1 MKVDGFF
8 TQCALSVK
16 GEGRGGGGMV
26 ERGREGET
34 GGSREG
40 GRGEEWR
47 GMRSRMEKRKGREE
61 RERGRSGGKRGVG
74 WRRERE
80 ENYEG
85 DHMAVLRR
93 VTKECTI
100 GVMRSKGALKGRV
113 TW

>member
-40 GRGEEWR
+40 GRG
-47 GMRSRMEKRKGREE
+47 
-61 RERGRSGGKRGVG
+61 RSGG
-74 WRRERE
+74 E
-80 ENYEG
+80 
-85 DHMAVLRR
+85 
-93 VTKECTI
+93 
-100 GVMRSKGALKGRV
+100 
-113 TW
+113 